1 MRFLDMLSAATSNAF
16 QQRQH
21 WPDWLD
27 KEIWPQI
34 RSMMLHDAYFKLFN
48 RAREI
53 TGQFNGEVASLI
65 EMGYVTSQTAAI
77 RRLCDGRRDVISLRR
92 LLIEAANSNRQLIQP
107 LLGQLD
113 HCDHIVDLVNNYIAH
128 TANTDGGRAVAQWNL
143 QVEHLTEAQKAICE
157 VVLKFDRDV
166 LRRQNLVKIIP
177 VMQGDIMQDFR
188 PWVPHDS
195 IQKLFEFWHAHNDAV
210 NAWCG
215 TSFSDPV
222 GATPLAS

>member
-65 EMGYVTSQTAAI
+65 EMGYVTSQTVAI

-128 TANTDGGRAVAQWNL
+128 TANPDGGRAVAQWNL
-143 QVEHLTEAQKAICE
+143 QVEHLQHVPTAMNRDSQDTPE
-157 VVLKFDRDV
+157 VRV
-166 LRRQNLVKIIP
+166 
-177 VMQGDIMQDFR
+177 
-188 PWVPHDS
+188 
-195 IQKLFEFWHAHNDAV
+195 
-210 NAWCG
+210 
-215 TSFSDPV
+215 
-222 GATPLAS
+222 